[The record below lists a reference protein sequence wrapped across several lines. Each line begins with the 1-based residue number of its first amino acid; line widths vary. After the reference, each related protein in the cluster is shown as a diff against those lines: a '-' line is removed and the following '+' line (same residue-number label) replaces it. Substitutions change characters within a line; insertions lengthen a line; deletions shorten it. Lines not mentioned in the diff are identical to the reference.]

1 MRFLAICLMLLCPVL
16 SSAQDVRKVNCR
28 FVCCGGTAPP
38 PPLINA
44 FDKDI
49 EVTCTIPTNT
59 FSEPV
64 ECCAKSNVISFLSSE
79 RRKPMASAKI
89 PEQVKA
95 AILVFIPAGKSSD
108 TAPWR
113 VFVIEDTIKNFPDGG
128 AFVANLCTQDV
139 RFSIGEKT
147 IILKSGTDHGF
158 ARPATRDAFNMA
170 PVIFQFQKNDEWRTI
185 SETLLRFVPG
195 MRHLIFAYLDP
206 SPDRPR
212 IITFQDFLPVPI
224 IPPLHKKKLEPQP
237 NEAR

>member
-95 AILVFIPAGKSSD
+95 AILVFIPAGKSRIS
-108 TAPWR
+108 P
-113 VFVIEDTIKNFPDGG
+113 
-128 AFVANLCTQDV
+128 
-139 RFSIGEKT
+139 
-147 IILKSGTDHGF
+147 
-158 ARPATRDAFNMA
+158 MA
-170 PVIFQFQKNDEWRTI
+170 VPLSPT
-185 SETLLRFVPG
+185 SALRMSASLSV
-195 MRHLIFAYLDP
+195 
-206 SPDRPR
+206 
-212 IITFQDFLPVPI
+212 
-224 IPPLHKKKLEPQP
+224 KKLSSSSPAPITVSPAPQLATP
-237 NEAR
+237 STWPP